1 MRKYT
6 LILLFLCS
14 SLLFSAKQVNSPVF
28 SKQEM
33 IDIAMQY
40 HTYHNVIVEIPD
52 IKPDYDIRFLD
63 IDEIIAGKDG
73 IISIFDDM
81 KARSSARIYALAE
94 GCNIEFQAKDV
105 THFYNNSGQLTYI
118 HCTSNS
124 SMLYELCPDTFERI
138 LNSTYRSFR
147 YAKDNGYYIF
157 TPDGRMLDLVEQT
170 PEYVLSELNTN
181 ILTPARTIEDAEN
194 LVTVYLDIWKDNHTL
209 ILGDDDLSISQK
221 NVKLPL
227 KVTKDDHFHLRY
239 CFVNEY
245 DNVYFLTF
253 KIFKSGPVEQY
264 ISELKE
270 FTTENKN

>member
-6 LILLFLCS
+6 LVLIILCS

-40 HTYHNVIVEIPD
+40 HTFHNVIVEIPD
-52 IKPDYDIRFLD
+52 IKPEYDLRFLD
-63 IDEIIAGKDG
+63 LDEIKAGKNE
-73 IISIFDDM
+73 IISIYDDM
-81 KARSSARIYALAE
+81 KARSSARIFALAE

-105 THFYNNSGQLTYI
+105 SQFYSNGGLLTYI

-138 LNSTYRSFR
+138 LKNTYRSFR

-157 TPDGRMLDLVEQT
+157 TRDGRMLDLVEQK

-181 ILTPARTIEDAEN
+181 ILTPAQTIEEAEN
-194 LVTVYLDIWKDNHTL
+194 LVAVYLDIWKENHTL
-209 ILGDDDLSISQK
+209 ILDDDDLAKSQK

-227 KVTKDDHFHLRY
+227 KVTKEDHFHLRY

-245 DNVYFLTF
+245 DNVYILAF

-270 FTTENKN
+270 FTTENKK